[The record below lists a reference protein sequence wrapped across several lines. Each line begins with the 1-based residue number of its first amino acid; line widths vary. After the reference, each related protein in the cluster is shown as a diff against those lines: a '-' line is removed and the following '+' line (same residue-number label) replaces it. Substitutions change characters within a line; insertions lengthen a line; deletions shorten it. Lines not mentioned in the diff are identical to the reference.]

1 MSIEESFIRRDA
13 SERAL
18 ALVESP
24 QQSESIAP
32 LDTREAAGVTA
43 DVKRSVSR
51 DQRTNR
57 TVLTLK
63 KCAVI
68 ERASQRIIESAIP
81 VTIGSRRIGAAS
93 QQQFN
98 DGRISVTG
106 GHHQRGDLS
115 LHRPRF
121 RFVIACPVDVRARIE
136 KRLHRADLISMNRMH
151 D

>member
-18 ALVESP
+18 ALVESS

-32 LDTREAAGVTA
+32 LDTREAPGITA

-51 DQRTNR
+51 DQRPNG

-68 ERASQRIIESAIP
+68 ERAGQRVIESAIP
-81 VTIGSRRIGAAS
+81 VTIDSRRIGAAS
-93 QQQFN
+93 QQQLN
-98 DGRISVTG
+98 DGRIAVAS

-115 LHRPRF
+115 LHRPRL
-121 RFVIACPVDVRARIE
+121 RLVVACPV
-136 KRLHRADLISMNRMH
+136 
-151 D
+151 